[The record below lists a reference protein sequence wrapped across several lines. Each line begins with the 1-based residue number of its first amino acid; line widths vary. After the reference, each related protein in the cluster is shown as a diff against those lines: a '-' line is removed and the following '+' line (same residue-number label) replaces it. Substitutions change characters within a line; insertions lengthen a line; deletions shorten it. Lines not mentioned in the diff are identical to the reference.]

1 MGKADPDKMSFLEHL
16 DELRSRLIKVVLWLI
31 GTAVCWSFRDPI
43 FHFLTQ
49 PLRVHHPDIKFI
61 FTSPSEA
68 LMLKMKMSFF
78 VGIFLAA
85 PFILYQVWAFV
96 APGLYRH
103 EKVYAVPFIGRAS
116 SSWRRLRPLL
126 PLPHHLPLPGGLR
139 RADMQF
145 LPKVG
150 EYYSFYSWFLL
161 GLGVVFQLP
170 VVIFVLA
177 RIGLVT
183 PGFLMRKFKY
193 AVVIAFVVAAVITP
207 TPDVVAQSCWR
218 CPCWA
223 STCAWKCS
231 SAGRDGGRSRS
242 ARKREVEGRA
252 QHDLL
257 LPGLLRVHLHDVGR
271 ALHRLV
277 HRAGSALH
285 GGTFSATCTTLR
297 CSSSQTMSINLQFFI
312 QIPWKSTVSKMNSIA
327 WSRASEGRNMSPIW
341 RSGSLIITSV

>member
-1 MGKADPDKMSFLEHL
+1 MAD
-16 DELRSRLIKVVLWLI
+16 R

-103 EKVYAVPFIGRAS
+103 EKVYAVPFIVARSLFFLGGGFGG
-116 SSWRRLRPLL
+116 LL

-207 TPDVVAQSCWR
+207 TPDVVAQSLLAL
-218 CPCWA
+218 PMLGLYLLGMGVA
-223 STCAWKCS
+223 ALF
-231 SAGRDGGRSRS
+231 GRPRR
-242 ARKREVEGRA
+242 REVE
-252 QHDLL
+252 
-257 LPGLLRVHLHDVGR
+257 V
-271 ALHRLV
+271 
-277 HRAGSALH
+277 SAE
-285 GGTFSATCTTLR
+285 A
-297 CSSSQTMSINLQFFI
+297 
-312 QIPWKSTVSKMNSIA
+312 
-327 WSRASEGRNMSPIW
+327 
-341 RSGSLIITSV
+341 